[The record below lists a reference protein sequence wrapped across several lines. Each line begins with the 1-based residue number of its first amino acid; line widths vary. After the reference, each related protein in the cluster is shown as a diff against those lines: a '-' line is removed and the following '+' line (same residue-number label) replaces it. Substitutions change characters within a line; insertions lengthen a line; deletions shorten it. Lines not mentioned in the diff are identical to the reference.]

1 MRRHRISYH
10 MYADDMQ
17 IYMTFTSSV
26 MGDLKQSRE
35 IIEACVRD
43 IDRWMLHNNLKMNSD
58 KTELLILHSKHRP
71 QPPLDSIGVIPVFPA
86 QSARNIGVVFDSTM
100 NLDKHVNEICKS
112 AFYHIR
118 NISQIRRYLSI
129 ESTKT
134 LVHAFVTSRIDGC
147 NALLYGLPGYLI
159 QRLQYVLNSAARLMS
174 LSRKADHI
182 TPLLIDL
189 HWLPVQQRI
198 NFKILLFTYKI
209 VNGLAPSYL
218 SDLLIPYVHSR
229 TLRSAD
235 KLLLCQPS
243 YRLKSYGSRAFSVCA
258 LSLWNKL
265 PMDIKCSPTVVIF
278 KRKLKTHLFR
288 LAY

>member
-17 IYMTFTSSV
+17 IYMTFKSSV
-26 MGDLKQSRE
+26 LGDLEQSRE

-43 IDRWMLHNNLKMNSD
+43 VDRWMLHNNLKMNSD

-71 QPPLDSIGVIPVFPA
+71 QPPLDSIGVIDTPVFPT
-86 QSARNIGVVFDSTM
+86 QSARNIGIVFDSTM
-100 NLDKHVNEICKS
+100 NLDKHVDEICKS

-118 NISQIRRYLSI
+118 NISQVRRYLSI

-147 NALLYGLPGYLI
+147 NALLYGLPGNLI
-159 QRLQYVLNSAARLMS
+159 QRLQYVLNSAARLIS

-218 SDLLIPYVHSR
+218 SDLLIPYVPSR

-243 YRLKSYGSRAFSVCA
+243 YRLKSYGSRAFSVGA
-258 LSLWNKL
+258 PSL
-265 PMDIKCSPTVVIF
+265 
-278 KRKLKTHLFR
+278 
-288 LAY
+288 